1 MTEEK
6 NETLVCP
13 ISMKA
18 DTIFSIILL
27 PLTILALGFAY
38 YFFYTKLIAFPF
50 ILLASLLFGFSC
62 MGLIRMWKLQNS
74 EKEKCSI

>member
-13 ISMKA
+13 ISTKA
-18 DTIFSIILL
+18 DTIFSVILL

-38 YFFYTKLIAFPF
+38 YLFYKQLTDIPF
-50 ILLASLLFGFSC
+50 ILLAALLFGFSC
-62 MGLIRMWKLQNS
+62 MGLIRMWKLHRLG
-74 EKEKCSI
+74 KACH